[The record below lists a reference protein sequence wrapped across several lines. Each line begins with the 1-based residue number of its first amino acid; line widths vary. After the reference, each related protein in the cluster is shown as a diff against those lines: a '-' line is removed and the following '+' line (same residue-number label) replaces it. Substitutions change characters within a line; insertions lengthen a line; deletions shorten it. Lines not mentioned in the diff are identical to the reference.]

1 MADFAAQKAAFNAQ
15 FGPHVSPKPANRPNR
30 ATRRNSNFKQ
40 NFSGPGSLNPVYIG
54 NSPAPANWSAT
65 RNRTKNMTSYSEHT
79 TLVAKAAKCQAQMK
93 ECMAAKGGSRTRR
106 RQRRRQRKTRRH

>member
-1 MADFAAQKAAFNAQ
+1 MADFAAKKAAFNAQ
-15 FGPHVSPKPANRPNR
+15 FGPLVSPKPANRPNR

-65 RNRTKNMTSYSEHT
+65 RNRSNNMTSYNKHKN
-79 TLVAKAAKCQAQMK
+79 LVDKAVKCQAQMRA
-93 ECMAAKGGSRTRR
+93 CMAAKGGSRTRR
-106 RQRRRQRKTRRH
+106 RKGKGKGRR